1 MHNVTIG
8 RLASTVALLTL
19 AACGASTAVVGNGG
33 GATPTSTPHD
43 PSAQTSL
50 PAAATVRTIN
60 VAGIGTVL
68 ADAQGRT
75 LYYFLAERGGNV
87 ACLGQCASIWP
98 PQPAPTTTV
107 TAVRGV
113 PGEFGMVTRP
123 DGAAQ
128 LTYNTWPL
136 YTFAKDTGSGEATGQ
151 GINHFFAATPS
162 LTASTGLPA
171 TTAQPTPMA
180 TSQHAPMAM
189 PQPRHAPTAPPTSRP
204 SGRPTPC
211 IIPQNGG
218 GDGDADNFGAPSD
231 GDGCDR

>member
-19 AACGASTAVVGNGG
+19 AACGASTAVVGNNG
-33 GATPTSTPHD
+33 GAAPTSTPHN
-43 PSAQTSL
+43 PSAQTGI
-50 PAAATVRTIN
+50 PAAAAVHTVN

-87 ACLGQCASIWP
+87 ACLGQCASVWP
-98 PQPAPTTTV
+98 PQPAPTTPV
-107 TAVRGV
+107 TAVPGV
-113 PGEFGMVTRP
+113 PGQFGMVTRP

-136 YTFAKDTGSGEATGQ
+136 YTFATDSGSGEATGQ

-171 TTAQPTPMA
+171 ATA
-180 TSQHAPMAM
+180 TSP
-189 PQPRHAPTAPPTSRP
+189 PRHAPIAPPTSRP
-204 SGRPTPC
+204 MPRPTPC

-218 GDGDADNFGAPSD
+218 GDGDSDNFGAPSD
-231 GDGCDR
+231 GDGCDQ